1 VKNELTFKN
10 SIYCMIQ
17 PFKKEFAC
25 TYITQI
31 RLDQCG
37 HVWLCVCL
45 RGLLQSSGIRGEVS
59 FLFTDLYV
67 HKEEKLKQVSAEA
80 SCP

>member
-1 VKNELTFKN
+1 
-10 SIYCMIQ
+10 M
-17 PFKKEFAC
+17 
-25 TYITQI
+25 YITQTKDWKD
-31 RLDQCG
+31 LHQCG
-37 HVWLCVCL
+37 RVWLCVCL

-80 SCP
+80 FRP